1 MERRVEIEVPYEKIV
16 HVEKEV
22 EKVVYKDVPV
32 PVQMSNE
39 RVVVKEVRKRN
50 IDEAWTTCFSLQLW
64 ACMVLGA
71 NALVW
76 ILPLECC
83 NGRQGGHMH
92 PRKQLIARG
101 CSAHKLASICHLQY
115 AANARM

>member
-1 MERRVEIEVPYEKIV
+1 MQVERRVEVEVPYEKIV

-50 IDEAWTTCFSLQLW
+50 IDEAWTTCFSPQL
-64 ACMVLGA
+64 
-71 NALVW
+71 
-76 ILPLECC
+76 
-83 NGRQGGHMH
+83 
-92 PRKQLIARG
+92 
-101 CSAHKLASICHLQY
+101 
-115 AANARM
+115 